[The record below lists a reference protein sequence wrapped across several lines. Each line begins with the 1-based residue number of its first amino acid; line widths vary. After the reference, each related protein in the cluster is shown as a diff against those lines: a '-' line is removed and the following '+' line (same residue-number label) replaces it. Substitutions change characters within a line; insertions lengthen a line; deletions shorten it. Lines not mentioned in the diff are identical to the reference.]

1 MLDKRVWKQPTS
13 VPFCRSCAAFIETD
27 LIKNGAAR
35 HALDIYDKTF
45 FSWKLLC
52 SQDFIYLFCQA
63 VYEEKDSFLVS
74 GILFK
79 IIKKNF
85 KS

>member
-1 MLDKRVWKQPTS
+1 MLRKVMLDKRVWKQPTS

-45 FSWKLLC
+45 F
-52 SQDFIYLFCQA
+52 F
-63 VYEEKDSFLVS
+63 V
-74 GILFK
+74 K
-79 IIKKNF
+79 IIV
-85 KS
+85 

>member
-63 VYEEKDSFLVS
+63 VYEEKDSFFCEWNTLKW
-74 GILFK
+74 LK
-79 IIKKNF
+79 WEK
-85 KS
+85 